1 MWPLFHNCYHCEM
14 LVLSFFFVDRESLKL
29 NWCHIPKGFVHVEFQ
44 SSSTFQRSQFSFPFL
59 IVNLLKQQ
67 AGRVQIWFEEFC
79 KQNSDVLSDE
89 IDSPW
94 REQTKTKQRLCM
106 NLRFGDM
113 FLGLMLK
120 MCLLKFFLPHFWK
133 SFKVSK

>member
-67 AGRVQIWFEEFC
+67 PGRVQIWFEEFC

-106 NLRFGDM
+106 NLRIGGHVSRFNAENVPA
-113 FLGLMLK
+113 K
-120 MCLLKFFLPHFWK
+120 VFLPHFGNH
-133 SFKVSK
+133 SK